1 MGALAV
7 LLAEGLTPVSA
18 DLSRQTRTLFA
29 AVLIGVVGTLL
40 AHRSWAP
47 TAIWMVPAIL
57 PLLPAPATLLPL
69 LAETGAAQHGLQGQA
84 LQTAFAIG
92 VGIASG
98 SFLITTYQRYTK
110 RVLRPVAD
118 AMSEGL
124 AAYLARP
131 VKRQTRRWRRWGH
144 IMPVR
149 RCADSGQ
156 ADPGLHTDSMTCIG
170 CLAVGG

>member
-1 MGALAV
+1 V
-7 LLAEGLTPVSA
+7 
-18 DLSRQTRTLFA
+18 
-29 AVLIGVVGTLL
+29 IGVVGTLL

-47 TAIWMVPAIL
+47 AAIWMVPAIL
-57 PLLPAPATLLPL
+57 PLPAPATLLPR
-69 LAETGAAQHGLQGQA
+69 LAETEAAQHGLQGQA

-92 VGIASG
+92 VCIASG
-98 SFLITTYQRYTK
+98 SFLITTCQRYTK

-124 AAYLARP
+124 AAYLVRP

-156 ADPGLHTDSMTCIG
+156 ADPGLLTDRAARCAFS
-170 CLAVGG
+170 LAFSITQRDDV